1 MFAINHKKKE
11 VENLNNKSKKIGYF
25 VVYAIATAT
34 ILALIVPII
43 EGYLPL
49 DNKVFDFQ
57 IFTFAII
64 GMIIA
69 IFFAMIFPKFRE
81 RGKL

>member
-1 MFAINHKKKE
+1 M
-11 VENLNNKSKKIGYF
+11 NNKSKKIGYVIF
-25 VVYAIATAT
+25 YTVATAT
-34 ILALIVPII
+34 ILALLVPII
-43 EGYLPL
+43 EEYLPS
-49 DNKVFDFQ
+49 DNRIFDFQ

-69 IFFAMIFPKFRE
+69 IFFAMIFPKFRK